1 MASKKTNYVPA
12 AIDADGDG
20 MVQDGTEFERPVG
33 TELAGELEED
43 TPVVVIATSKPDVH
57 VVAEGEN
64 WQTIAAIY
72 APSNVRRQDYAKKLF
87 DANGVKDL
95 RAGMVITIV

>member
-1 MASKKTNYVPA
+1 MASKKNGYVPNA
-12 AIDADGDG
+12 VDADGDG

-33 TELAGELEED
+33 TELAGELED
-43 TPVVVIATSKPDVH
+43 FTPVVVVKPTKADTHTVT
-57 VVAEGEN
+57 EGQN
-64 WQTIAAIY
+64 WQTIAALY
-72 APSNVRRQDYAKKLF
+72 APANERRQDYAKKLF

>member
-1 MASKKTNYVPA
+1 MASKKNGYVPKA
-12 AIDADGDG
+12 LDADGDG

-43 TPVVVIATSKPDVH
+43 TPVIVVETKKPGTH

-64 WQTIAAIY
+64 WQTIAALY
-72 APSNVRRQDYAKKLF
+72 APANVRRQDYAKILY
-87 DANGVKDL
+87 DANGIKDL
-95 RAGMVITIV
+95 HPGMAVRIV